1 MKPFTF
7 VAAIM
12 LLVVAICHAYRAYAG
27 LALVIGTFSVP
38 ILWSWVAAAGCAI
51 LALML
56 FVERGK

>member
-38 ILWSWVAAAGCAI
+38 ILCSWVAAAGCAI

-56 FVERGK
+56 FV